1 MKFVF
6 VAATPPFVNALKG
19 VLNDLSSWMLLI
31 VPGAIAVSIA
41 WAGIQL
47 QKSDDGM
54 EKKRVKDRL
63 TQAVI
68 GALLSGSAVWI
79 SNYLVSKF
87 H

>member
-1 MKFVF
+1 MKLLLAV
-6 VAATPPFVNALKG
+6 PPFVQALKS

-31 VPGAIAVSIA
+31 VPAVLALSLA

-47 QKSDDGM
+47 QKSDDGV

-68 GALLSGSAVWI
+68 GAMLSGSAVWI
-79 SNYLVSKF
+79 ADYLVSKF
-87 H
+87 S